1 MKKTLL
7 LLILAII
14 GMYLAGCGET
24 VSGIGKDAGR
34 IGKGVKTVFIRE
46 EGK

>member
-1 MKKTLL
+1 MKNIFLL
-7 LLILAII
+7 LLLLVIVT
-14 GMYLAGCGET
+14 YLSGCGET

-34 IGKGVKTVFIRE
+34 IGKGVKTIFIRG